1 MVQPRKD
8 NYFIFLFS
16 PLKQGRRDPQLLR
29 QEDSAQGLS
38 CSGQKL
44 NARVF
49 HGSRRALN
57 VIWASSAKGCFQ
69 KLRESHETAQA
80 CSDGVEANHGPRTS
94 DSVAKP
100 LPKSTA
106 SRMEGLPTLGDGLPS
121 SPAPSSLDPRR
132 KGAQVKAQTPP
143 PWAPSTPP
151 RYLRAG
157 VPHLSKKP

>member
-1 MVQPRKD
+1 MGTGSLLLMVQPRKD

-16 PLKQGRRDPQLLR
+16 PLKQGRRDPRLLR
-29 QEDSAQGLS
+29 QESSAQGLS

-49 HGSRRALN
+49 HGSQRALN

-69 KLRESHETAQA
+69 KLREPHETAPA

-106 SRMEGLPTLGDGLPS
+106 SQTEGLPLSTNRRAAMGFRLPQPRALLILG
-121 SPAPSSLDPRR
+121 AKVRR
-132 KGAQVKAQTPP
+132 
-143 PWAPSTPP
+143 
-151 RYLRAG
+151 
-157 VPHLSKKP
+157 